1 MNILSR
7 RITALRSNTSYQ
19 RYFMHMLFGGS
30 NFQFYEPMSSKQGV
44 VKHTNVR
51 FFSSDSVNRHANYY
65 WDDDKEEI
73 GYDGETGTKDKNT
86 LPDSLGYDDIKSWHK
101 SYTNG
106 PPITSIMALI
116 AREVKKERKRIVDLL
131 KNLEEEDNN
140 EN

>member
-65 WDDDKEEI
+65 WDDDKEESMDPQI
-73 GYDGETGTKDKNT
+73 SKF
-86 LPDSLGYDDIKSWHK
+86 SHK
-101 SYTNG
+101 SNAQDLISQV
-106 PPITSIMALI
+106 PVIEVDNDI
-116 AREVKKERKRIVDLL
+116 ARCTGVSEFGFGHPVEYIALSTTNRSKPNVCKW
-131 KNLEEEDNN
+131 
-140 EN
+140 